1 MTGTGLGEAF
11 TREHHEI
18 DAGIQAYL
26 DGLDSGGS
34 VAPLQT
40 AMHALRRHIYL
51 EERFMFPPLREAG
64 LMMPIL
70 VMLKEHGELWRR
82 MDEIDVALADRGDP
96 AELRQR
102 CQEML
107 DLLEAHNSKEEPI
120 VYPKADSDLSEH
132 QQEQSGPVPRGWDLP
147 RRVGLREGLRRV
159 GRKPWKPCGSRW
171 PVPRGSS
178 GARSWPVRGQQV
190 TRSSS

>member
-1 MTGTGLGEAF
+1 MTGTALAEAF

-82 MDEIDVALADRGDP
+82 MDELDVALADGDEP
-96 AELRQR
+96 GELRPTMSGDAGPARGAQ
-102 CQEML
+102 QQGG
-107 DLLEAHNSKEEPI
+107 
-120 VYPKADSDLSEH
+120 AD
-132 QQEQSGPVPRGWDLP
+132 RLP
-147 RRVGLREGLRRV
+147 QG
-159 GRKPWKPCGSRW
+159 
-171 PVPRGSS
+171 
-178 GARSWPVRGQQV
+178 
-190 TRSSS
+190 